1 MHVLHASPTG
11 FTVVKSLTGNFI
23 ITEKVKLRMKYEA
36 VLQRSNLLLLPG
48 KSLRSKM
55 SPLGFIEVG
64 NCVQD
69 QEEEKTDR

>member
-1 MHVLHASPTG
+1 
-11 FTVVKSLTGNFI
+11 
-23 ITEKVKLRMKYEA
+23 MKYEA